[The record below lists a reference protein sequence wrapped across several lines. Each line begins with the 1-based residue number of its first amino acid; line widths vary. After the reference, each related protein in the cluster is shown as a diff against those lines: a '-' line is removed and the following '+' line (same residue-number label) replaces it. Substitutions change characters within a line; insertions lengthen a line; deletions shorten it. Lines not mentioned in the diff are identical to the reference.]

1 MKKQTVV
8 EGKNRTIA
16 QDNFKI
22 KGRSNQV
29 KQSGFSEAKCKE
41 VPTQG
46 YCTVQHRNRSFLNI
60 FSLPFSVLK
69 RTVGVFLKF

>member
-1 MKKQTVV
+1 MV
-8 EGKNRTIA
+8 EGKKQRTIA

-41 VPTQG
+41 VPTQD

-60 FSLPFSVLK
+60 FSLPFSV
-69 RTVGVFLKF
+69 